1 MAVKKSAKRNTAHRS
16 AAKKKAAKKKASSK
30 KTAKKKAAKKKASSK
45 KTAKKKTARKK
56 ASSKKTAKKK
66 TAKKKASSKKTAK
79 KKASKRKASKKTS
92 KKKAGAKRGPGR
104 PPGGDSKTR
113 GSKTS
118 RRQVRRIA
126 QLILKEAK
134 GRTREEASE
143 RTGAHVDDIKN
154 LKAGNLP
161 SLKLV
166 LRVVRNGRC
175 DPNVLISKY
184 QLKKLPAGV
193 STKGARSEQIAAR
206 IRKLAKES
214 DPAELA
220 AKTGLSIY
228 TIYQHRVAGKRVGLH
243 TILAFVDAGVVKAS
257 QIFLGR

>member
-16 AAKKKAAKKKASSK
+16 AAKKKAVKKKASTKKTAKK
-30 KTAKKKAAKKKASSK
+30 KTAKKKAAKKKAS
-45 KTAKKKTARKK
+45 T
-56 ASSKKTAKKK
+56 KK
-66 TAKKKASSKKTAK
+66 TAKKKASTKKTAKKKAAKKKASTKKTAK
-79 KKASKRKASKKTS
+79 KKASKKKASKKTS

-118 RRQVRRIA
+118 RLQVRRIA

-175 DPNVLISKY
+175 DPNVLIAKH

-193 STKGARSEQIAAR
+193 STKGARAEQIAAR

-243 TILAFVDAGVVKAS
+243 TILAFVDAGVVTAS
-257 QIFLGR
+257 QVFLGR

>member
-16 AAKKKAAKKKASSK
+16 AAKKKTAKKKASTKKTAKKKTAKKKASTK
-30 KTAKKKAAKKKASSK
+30 KTAKKKAAKKKAS
-45 KTAKKKTARKK
+45 T
-56 ASSKKTAKKK
+56 KK
-66 TAKKKASSKKTAK
+66 TAKKKASTKKTAK
-79 KKASKRKASKKTS
+79 KKASKKKASKKTS

-118 RRQVRRIA
+118 RLQVRRIA

-175 DPNVLISKY
+175 DPNVLIAKH

-193 STKGARSEQIAAR
+193 STKGARAEQIAAR

-243 TILAFVDAGVVKAS
+243 TILAFVDAGVVTAS

>member
-1 MAVKKSAKRNTAHRS
+1 MLSKGLVVAVKKSAKRNTAHRS
-16 AAKKKAAKKKASSK
+16 AAKKKTAKKKASSKKTAKKKASSKKTAKKKTAKKKAAKKKAAKKKASSK
-30 KTAKKKAAKKKASSK
+30 KTAKKKASK
-45 KTAKKKTARKK
+45 K
-56 ASSKKTAKKK
+56 
-66 TAKKKASSKKTAK
+66 
-79 KKASKRKASKKTS
+79 KASKKTS

-126 QLILKEAK
+126 QRILKEAK

-166 LRVVRNGRC
+166 LRVVRKGRC

-206 IRKLAKES
+206 IRKLAKDS

-243 TILAFVDAGVVKAS
+243 TILAFVDAGVVTAS

>member
-16 AAKKKAAKKKASSK
+16 AAKKKASR
-30 KTAKKKAAKKKASSK
+30 
-45 KTAKKKTARKK
+45 KKTAR
-56 ASSKKTAKKK
+56 KK
-66 TAKKKASSKKTAK
+66 TAKKKASRKKASRKKTAKKKASRKKTAK
-79 KKASKRKASKKTS
+79 KKASKKKASKKTS

-126 QLILKEAK
+126 QRILKEAK

-193 STKGARSEQIAAR
+193 STRGARSEQIAAR
-206 IRKLAKES
+206 IRKLAKDS

-243 TILAFVDAGVVKAS
+243 TILAFVDAGVVTAS

>member
-1 MAVKKSAKRNTAHRS
+1 VAVKKSAKRTTAHRS
-16 AAKKKAAKKKASSK
+16 
-30 KTAKKKAAKKKASSK
+30 TAKKKAAKKKASSK
-45 KTAKKKTARKK
+45 KTAKKKTAKKKTAKKK

-79 KKASKRKASKKTS
+79 KMAA
-92 KKKAGAKRGPGR
+92 APRGPGR

-113 GSKTS
+113 GSKAS

-126 QLILKEAK
+126 QRILQEAK

-175 DPNVLISKY
+175 DPNALISKD

-193 STKGARSEQIAAR
+193 STKGARAEQIAVR

-214 DPAELA
+214 DPTELA

-243 TILAFVDAGVVKAS
+243 TILAFIDAGVVTAS

>member
-1 MAVKKSAKRNTAHRS
+1 VAVKKSAKRNTAHRS
-16 AAKKKAAKKKASSK
+16 AAKKKAAKKKASTKKTAKK
-30 KTAKKKAAKKKASSK
+30 KTAKKKAAKKKAS
-45 KTAKKKTARKK
+45 T
-56 ASSKKTAKKK
+56 KK
-66 TAKKKASSKKTAK
+66 TAKKKAAKKKASTKKTAK
-79 KKASKRKASKKTS
+79 KKASKKKASKKTS

-175 DPNVLISKY
+175 DPNVLIAKH

-193 STKGARSEQIAAR
+193 STKGARAEQIAAR

-243 TILAFVDAGVVKAS
+243 TILAFVDAGVVTAS

>member
-1 MAVKKSAKRNTAHRS
+1 VAVKKSAKRNTAYRS
-16 AAKKKAAKKKASSK
+16 AAKKKASSR
-30 KTAKKKAAKKKASSK
+30 KTAK
-45 KTAKKKTARKK
+45 KK

-66 TAKKKASSKKTAK
+66 TAKKKASSKKTAKKKTAKKKASSKKTAKKKTAK

-175 DPNVLISKY
+175 DPNVLISKD

>member
-1 MAVKKSAKRNTAHRS
+1 MAVKKSAKRTTAHRS
-16 AAKKKAAKKKASSK
+16 TAKKKAAKKKASS
-30 KTAKKKAAKKKASSK
+30 KKAAKKKASSK
-45 KTAKKKTARKK
+45 KTAKKKTAKKKTAKKK

-79 KKASKRKASKKTS
+79 KTAKKKTA
-92 KKKAGAKRGPGR
+92 KKKAAAKRGPGR

-113 GSKTS
+113 GSKAS

-126 QLILKEAK
+126 QRILQEAK

-175 DPNVLISKY
+175 DPNALISKD

-193 STKGARSEQIAAR
+193 STKGARAEQIAVR

-214 DPAELA
+214 DPTELA

-243 TILAFVDAGVVKAS
+243 TILAFIDAGVVTAS

>member
-1 MAVKKSAKRNTAHRS
+1 VAVKKSAKRNTAHRS
-16 AAKKKAAKKKASSK
+16 AAKKKTAKKKASSKKTAKKKASSKKTAKKKTAKKKAAKKKAAKKKASSK
-30 KTAKKKAAKKKASSK
+30 KTAKKKASK
-45 KTAKKKTARKK
+45 K
-56 ASSKKTAKKK
+56 
-66 TAKKKASSKKTAK
+66 
-79 KKASKRKASKKTS
+79 KASKKTS

-126 QLILKEAK
+126 QRILKEAK

-166 LRVVRNGRC
+166 LRVVRKGRC

-193 STKGARSEQIAAR
+193 STRGARSEQIAAR
-206 IRKLAKES
+206 IRKLAKDS

-243 TILAFVDAGVVKAS
+243 TILAFVDAGVVTAS